1 MPVKIVDLA
10 KKMIKLYGLIPDVD
24 IKIVY
29 SGLRPGEKL
38 YEELLSDSENTL
50 KTYNEKILIAK
61 VRKFDFHNIETMFN
75 QFETLAKDSK
85 NENDLVLL
93 MKSIIPEYIS
103 ENSVFERLDI

>member
-1 MPVKIVDLA
+1 
-10 KKMIKLYGLIPDVD
+10 MIKLHGLIPYVD

-29 SGLRPGEKL
+29 SGLKQGEKL

-61 VRKFDFHNIETMFN
+61 VRKFDFHKIESMFA
-75 QFETLAKDSK
+75 QFEILTKNSK
-85 NENDLVLL
+85 NENELVLL
-93 MKSIIPEYIS
+93 MKSILPEYIS